1 MSEHGEMK
9 TREKAPSDPKT
20 EAKKFVDHIRDKL
33 KARRQEL
40 QIKKDVEG
48 VWLSLNPVTSFGVPT
63 ENAHEPFRL
72 SQTYY
77 DLGTPQSLA
86 NERVRIVEQLT
97 EGHDEF
103 SAEERILPIAELA
116 KKRIADQLVA
126 QEGTYDINEKAGIIF
141 YRYDGALHIGPY
153 VENAVQSVEDAGFV
167 RRKPDKD
174 AFSLTLQPEE
184 VPITA
189 NNDTVG
195 PEYTIMDS
203 WKRVTRFWEKGTA
216 DLEITEREPGEHPPM
231 TPLAELVIINQAFVA
246 AGADPTNNYEINP
259 NFVKKN
265 LNRLKP
271 EAPFEEDP
279 YPVDVVRSAV
289 DKIQAGLQ
297 KGEQVDLQSLSLT
310 PSEKGIIM
318 ATLKLQQ
325 RETARNDTKESN
337 HINKAVTYVLQH
349 PRF

>member
-1 MSEHGEMK
+1 MSEHSGIR
-9 TREKAPSDPKT
+9 RETAPSDPKI
-20 EAKKFVDHIRDKL
+20 EAKEFVNRIREKL

-40 QIKKDVEG
+40 QVEKEG
-48 VWLSLNPVTSFGVPT
+48 VNGAWLSLNPVTSFGIPT
-63 ENAHEPFRL
+63 EDAHEPFRL

-97 EGHDEF
+97 EGRDEF
-103 SAEERILPIAELA
+103 SAEERALPVAELA
-116 KKRIADQLVA
+116 KKRIEDRFVA
-126 QEGTYDINEKAGIIF
+126 QEGTYTIDKEANIVL

-153 VENAVQSVEDAGFV
+153 VEGAVHSIEAAGFV
-167 RRKPDKD
+167 QREPDKD

-184 VPITA
+184 VPITL
-189 NNDTVG
+189 NNTTLL

-203 WKRVTRFWEKGTA
+203 WKRVTKFWGKGTA

-231 TPLAELVIINQAFVA
+231 TPLAELAIINQAFVA

-259 NFVKKN
+259 DFVRKN

-279 YPVDVVRSAV
+279 YPIDAVRSAI
-289 DKIQAGLQ
+289 DKIQSGLQ
-297 KGEQVDLQSLSLT
+297 KGAQVDLQSLSLT
-310 PSEKGIIM
+310 PPERGIIM

-325 RETARNDTKESN
+325 RETARNDIQESN